1 MHKLFRSVS
10 LASSLRYR
18 GDSLSKSVVM
28 FITQSILKTT
38 FELKVLHASGS
49 RDQLTETLRPHQN
62 VSRKQ
67 VVIIDASVNPE
78 TR

>member
-1 MHKLFRSVS
+1 
-10 LASSLRYR
+10 
-18 GDSLSKSVVM
+18 M

-38 FELKVLHASGS
+38 FELKVLQASGS
-49 RDQLTETLRPHQN
+49 RDQLTETSRPHQN

-67 VVIIDASVNPE
+67 VVTIDASVNPE